1 MGKWGPEPPLSH
13 DHEAVSPGPAPGSN
27 HVLSWAAEAVAPGS
41 RVTGITGL
49 REGGNP
55 WLLRLERSG
64 TAYRAIV
71 KTGDPATAQQR
82 KQLSTQVAA
91 LAVAEHHVVAA
102 PRVIAAD
109 LTASE
114 AGELALVT
122 TVLPGRSTIP
132 PTMPAGRARRL
143 GAMAATLHAVPLGA
157 AARSAV
163 PDPPS
168 ARCGLRRMAPLG
180 WHVPA
185 AGQGRR
191 THQRTAGAWW
201 YHSR

>member
-143 GAMAATLHAVPLGA
+143 GAMAATLHAGELPAPGGTTVGDMAQCMPPLLDHGRPGLDA
-157 AARSAV
+157 AILTARRDAFLSAALKQL
-163 PDPPS
+163 D
-168 ARCGLRRMAPLG
+168 
-180 WHVPA
+180 
-185 AGQGRR
+185 Q
-191 THQRTAGAWW
+191 
-201 YHSR
+201 

>member
-1 MGKWGPEPPLSH
+1 
-13 DHEAVSPGPAPGSN
+13 
-27 HVLSWAAEAVAPGS
+27 
-41 RVTGITGL
+41 
-49 REGGNP
+49 
-55 WLLRLERSG
+55 
-64 TAYRAIV
+64 V

-143 GAMAATLHAVPLGA
+143 GAMAATLHAVPLAPQPGLPFRIRPLPDVDFA
-157 AARSAV
+157 AWRRSAGTSPLLV
-163 PDPPS
+163 RAEERISELPAPGGTTVGDMAQCMPPLLDHGRPGLDAAILTARRDACLS
-168 ARCGLRRMAPLG
+168 AALKQLD
-180 WHVPA
+180 
-185 AGQGRR
+185 Q
-191 THQRTAGAWW
+191 
-201 YHSR
+201 